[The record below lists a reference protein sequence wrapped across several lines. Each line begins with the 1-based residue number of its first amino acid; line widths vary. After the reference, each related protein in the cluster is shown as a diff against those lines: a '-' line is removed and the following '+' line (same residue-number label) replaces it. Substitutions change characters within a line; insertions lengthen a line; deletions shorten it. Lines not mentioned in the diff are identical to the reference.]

1 MHLETTRQA
10 ASNWW
15 AGFLRVWRRSLVLSK
30 SKLEIVFT
38 PPEGRPIRSLLFVS
52 RKLVRVKLN
61 FWSVYLF
68 ILLLKCIICDEGSQ
82 LWPFM
87 SQAFFGTKIKFLC
100 SLDWEFPE
108 FFKTHLTFICRS
120 LLRTFFLNFS
130 KLSKLPVSYFLMPLE
145 AFEHYQSFF

>member
-1 MHLETTRQA
+1 MEKKYFQE
-10 ASNWW
+10 
-15 AGFLRVWRRSLVLSK
+15 FSLGSIFYG
-30 SKLEIVFT
+30 EA
-38 PPEGRPIRSLLFVS
+38 
-52 RKLVRVKLN
+52 
-61 FWSVYLF
+61 
-68 ILLLKCIICDEGSQ
+68 SQ
-82 LWPFM
+82 LWAFI
-87 SQAFFGTKIKFLC
+87 SQAFFGKNTKFLC